1 MQIGIVQKL
10 EGCNPYDVIKQ
21 DDYILYEKL
30 KGCLPYSFKSYRQL
44 KELLVSSQKLAH
56 N

>member
-44 KELLVSSQKLAH
+44 KELFGKQSKIGS
-56 N
+56 